1 MTRQVRVRAAD
12 KAKTVAV
19 VLCKGVSQLPAGYK
33 SLDKQ
38 SGGMLAGLLKRREF
52 TAEKGAATTL
62 YPTAG
67 GLERIIVVG
76 LGDPKKCTLQQV
88 RLAGAVVSNAGAAA
102 HLGAL
107 KVDLA
112 PGLPEKMDVQSAA
125 RAFGEGAGLAA
136 FDFDDF
142 NGAVAKGGEGK
153 KKKPALDFQVDSKCR
168 KAFDIGLKVA
178 DSANV
183 ARQLAATPPNVANP
197 KYIVD
202 YCRKMANKFPG
213 LVCRVIDAKKAR
225 QMGMGGLTAVGQAG
239 STPPYLIC
247 LEWKGKTTS
256 AAAKKKAPVLLVGK
270 AITFD
275 TGGYSLKINNGMLG
289 MKYDK
294 CGGMAVIGA
303 MHAIASL
310 KLPMPVTG
318 VVAAAEN
325 MVDTNAYRPDD
336 IITMYNGVTVEVTNT
351 DAEGRLVLADALSY
365 GCKHYKPRCVI
376 DLATLTGGVV
386 VALGSYCAGV
396 FVNDDDLR
404 KTLFDAA
411 DSSGERLWR
420 LPLWDEHRDQMKALH
435 ADIVNSSSI
444 RGAHP
449 IQGAAFL
456 SYFAVPGGDASKIG
470 ELPWAHIDIAGVA
483 EANDRSPFGNK
494 GPTGYGV
501 RLLVDTLERMK

>member
-1 MTRQVRVRAAD
+1 MTRQVRVRASG
-12 KAKTVAV
+12 KTNAVAV
-19 VLCKGVSQLPAGYK
+19 VLCKGISHLPQGYRA
-33 SLDKQ
+33 LDE
-38 SGGMLAGLLKRREF
+38 SIGGTLAGLLKRSEF
-52 TAEKGAATTL
+52 NAERGLVTTL
-62 YPTAG
+62 YPSKGTID
-67 GLERIIVVG
+67 RVIVAG
-76 LGDPKKCTLQQV
+76 LGDEKKCDLQQV
-88 RLAGAVVSNAGAAA
+88 RLAGAAVSNAGAAA
-102 HLGAL
+102 KLSSLAL
-107 KVDLA
+107 DL
-112 PGLPEKMDVQSAA
+112 SAGFPKKLDNSEA
-125 RAFGEGAGLAA
+125 TRAFAEGAGLAA

-142 NGAVAKGGEGK
+142 NGSVAKSKSGRK
-153 KKKPALDFQVDSKCR
+153 KATALSFIVDAKSK
-168 KAFDIGLKVA
+168 KAFDRGLKVA
-178 DSANV
+178 ESANV

-197 KYIVD
+197 KFLAA
-202 YCRKMANKFPG
+202 YCRKMAAKFPG
-213 LVCRVIDAKKAR
+213 LTCRVIDAKKAK

-239 STPPYLIC
+239 STEPQMIC
-247 LEWKGKTTS
+247 LEWKGKSTAS
-256 AAAKKKAPVLLVGK
+256 KKKPPVLLVGK

-303 MHAIASL
+303 MHAVASL
-310 KLPMPVTG
+310 KLPIPVMG
-318 VVAAAEN
+318 IVAAAEN

-351 DAEGRLVLADALSY
+351 DAEGRLVLADALAY

-386 VALGSYCAGV
+386 VALGHYCAGV
-396 FVNDDDLR
+396 FVNDDNLR

-435 ADIVNSSSI
+435 ADICNSSAI

-456 SYFAVPGGDASKIG
+456 SYFATLNGDAGKIG
-470 ELPWAHIDIAGVA
+470 EIPWAHIDIAGVA
-483 EANDRSPFGNK
+483 EANDRSALGNK

-501 RLLVDTLERMK
+501 RLLADAIESMK